1 MYSFIAT
8 SYFVAILLDPSAEPT
23 IAPMLLEGKKRR
35 RRSEMHGSAKPGL
48 IGFFSVFYMPQ
59 KCVCFWVDALKRSL
73 RNTYSG
79 GMYPNVPTTL
89 VGIVVEKFDSPE
101 SVSFV
106 SPKSATFTTQT
117 PSSTCTLKNSIC
129 IINTC

>member
-1 MYSFIAT
+1 
-8 SYFVAILLDPSAEPT
+8 
-23 IAPMLLEGKKRR
+23 
-35 RRSEMHGSAKPGL
+35 MHGSVKNSL
-48 IGFFSVFYMPQ
+48 IGIF
-59 KCVCFWVDALKRSL
+59 FWVDPRKRLL

-79 GMYPNVPTTL
+79 GMYPYVPTTL

-117 PSSTCTLKNSIC
+117 PSSTCT
-129 IINTC
+129 

>member
-1 MYSFIAT
+1 
-8 SYFVAILLDPSAEPT
+8 
-23 IAPMLLEGKKRR
+23 
-35 RRSEMHGSAKPGL
+35 MHGSVKNSL
-48 IGFFSVFYMPQ
+48 IGIFFLCFIMPQ
-59 KCVCFWVDALKRSL
+59 KCICFWVDPLKRLL

-79 GMYPNVPTTL
+79 GMYPYVPTTL

-117 PSSTCTLKNSIC
+117 PSSTCT
-129 IINTC
+129 